1 MVYPAVQFDAEV
13 RRPALGCPARLRD
26 AQLRTAP
33 AQVMMLQ
40 RLLGLPRVHM
50 SYKRPRD
57 LSGDEQS
64 VTVFTFVLTSAA
76 RAAFTHSAPA

>member
-13 RRPALGCPARLRD
+13 RRPALGCPTRLRD

-40 RLLGLPRVHM
+40 RLLGLPHVHM